1 MCSAYAIIF
10 NMKKRLKGFTIIEVS
25 LFLAI
30 TGLLF
35 LGVIIGVQSSVFRQ
49 RFNDSVQNFAEF
61 LRGVYAEAMNVQ
73 SADSGRSNQ
82 AIYGKLITFGEEI
95 GFDGESVDENGNQ
108 AFVYDV
114 VGNID
119 GDIGTGDVLKLLSS
133 NNINADV
140 IVNENNTLKLAG
152 IVESYKPK
160 WSAQIQPTNLYE
172 PIKAALLIVRHPMS
186 GTVYTFVMKDKTV
199 EVNEKKSVGN
209 SGVLNGYWNDFSPD
223 KIDFCINPEGENKYD
238 NRADVRINANA
249 RNSSA
254 IEIIYEGDN
263 PCR

>member
-82 AIYGKLITFGEEI
+82 AIYGKLITFGEGI
-95 GFDGESVDENGNQ
+95 GFDGKSVDGNGNQ

-133 NNINADV
+133 NNINAV
-140 IVNENNTLKLAG
+140 WHSLYFCNEG
-152 IVESYKPK
+152 
-160 WSAQIQPTNLYE
+160 
-172 PIKAALLIVRHPMS
+172 
-186 GTVYTFVMKDKTV
+186 
-199 EVNEKKSVGN
+199 
-209 SGVLNGYWNDFSPD
+209 
-223 KIDFCINPEGENKYD
+223 
-238 NRADVRINANA
+238 
-249 RNSSA
+249 
-254 IEIIYEGDN
+254 
-263 PCR
+263 